1 MISNDSMVLTYGAK
15 FKKPLGWN
23 EDASNAKLYVK
34 MLFVGIDLVKCWY
47 VWTSFQYSPLRDSNC
62 SSLFM

>member
-47 VWTSFQYSPLRDSNC
+47 VWTSFQ
-62 SSLFM
+62 